1 MSHKILVTPRSFGR
15 SNPKP
20 LEMLRERGY
29 ELILNPFGRILT
41 EAEMCEAIADADAVI
56 IGVDPLNEQ
65 VLRHASKL
73 RAISKYG
80 VGTDN
85 IDLAWAEQA
94 GIPVAVAAG
103 ANSDSVA
110 DYAMALML
118 AVARRVVQID
128 RQCRARNWQKFNTL
142 SMYGKTLGLVGLGAI
157 GRGVARRA
165 AGFGMKILAYDV
177 VWNEGAA
184 RELGI
189 EYAPVERILREAD
202 FVSLHLPLTD
212 GTRHMIGQKELAMM
226 KPTAVLVN
234 TARGGIVDE
243 AALLEALRRQAIY
256 GAGIDVFE
264 QEPPAEDGW
273 FTLDNVVIGCHCSAS
288 TLEAVD
294 AMGTISAQN
303 LIDLLEK

>member
-189 EYAPVERILREAD
+189 EYATVERILREAD
-202 FVSLHLPLTD
+202 FMSLHLPLTD

>member
-128 RQCRARNWQKFNTL
+128 RQCRARNWQKFNSL

-189 EYAPVERILREAD
+189 EYATVERILREAD
-202 FVSLHLPLTD
+202 FMSLHLPLTD

>member
-1 MSHKILVTPRSFGR
+1 
-15 SNPKP
+15 
-20 LEMLRERGY
+20 
-29 ELILNPFGRILT
+29 
-41 EAEMCEAIADADAVI
+41 
-56 IGVDPLNEQ
+56 
-65 VLRHASKL
+65 
-73 RAISKYG
+73 
-80 VGTDN
+80 
-85 IDLAWAEQA
+85 
-94 GIPVAVAAG
+94 
-103 ANSDSVA
+103 
-110 DYAMALML
+110 
-118 AVARRVVQID
+118 
-128 RQCRARNWQKFNTL
+128 
-142 SMYGKTLGLVGLGAI
+142 MYGKTLGLVGLGAI

-189 EYAPVERILREAD
+189 EYATVERILREAD
-202 FVSLHLPLTD
+202 FMSLHLPLTD

>member
-20 LEMLRERGY
+20 LEMLRKRGY

-128 RQCRARNWQKFNTL
+128 RQCRARNWQKFNSL

-256 GAGIDVFE
+256 GAGIDVF
-264 QEPPAEDGW
+264 
-273 FTLDNVVIGCHCSAS
+273 
-288 TLEAVD
+288 
-294 AMGTISAQN
+294 
-303 LIDLLEK
+303 